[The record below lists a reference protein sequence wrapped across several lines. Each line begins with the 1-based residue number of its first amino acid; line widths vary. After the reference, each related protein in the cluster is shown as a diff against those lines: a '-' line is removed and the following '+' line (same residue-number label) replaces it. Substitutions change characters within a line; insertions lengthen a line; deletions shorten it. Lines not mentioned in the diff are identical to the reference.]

1 MNLSRTNIAYY
12 LLLCLLYPLAL
23 LPMAVLY
30 VFSDVLF
37 ALIYHVVRYRRR
49 LVASNLA
56 ACFPDKSDAE
66 LKAIARQFYRNFAD
80 YIVETVKLLHISDK
94 EVERRFTWSGLEN
107 ITRPLDEGRSI
118 TAYFAHCG
126 NWEWAPSV
134 TLHCALQKQNGNL
147 FCQIYRPLRNK
158 AFDRLMLKVRSR
170 FGSISIP
177 KNSALRNFVDMRRQG
192 IASVTGFMSDQKPS
206 HGDAGHRVTFLGRP
220 TLAIT
225 GTETLARRLGM
236 TVVYWRMSKPE
247 RGHYHIDVVPM
258 ADNAAAMPEH
268 ALTEQYYRLLEQ
280 TILENPAI
288 WLWTHNRWK
297 HKISDDTAPQQ
308 H

>member
-56 ACFPDKSDAE
+56 ACFPDKSDTE

-94 EVERRFTWSGLEN
+94 EVERRFTWSGLEH
-107 ITRPLDEGRSI
+107 ITHPLDEGRSI

-134 TLHCALQKQNGNL
+134 TLRCALQKQNGNL

-177 KNSALRNFVDMRRQG
+177 KNSALRKFVDMRRQG

-236 TVVYWRMSKPE
+236 TVVYWRMSKPK

-297 HKISDDTAPQQ
+297 HKISDDTEPQQ